1 MFPNLLALL
10 PQNYSRFALFSLHCL
25 KWLLATF
32 VILIAFIFQ
41 DSVQKLNMDMYIYIH
56 IYAYAYLST
65 YIYIYIY
72 THTYLSLSLSLSRP
86 LCSLPFDLAAL
97 SYMHAQCMYMTYQ
110 LPKFC
115 IIFDVPR
122 DLITKFEL
130 LETKTLN

>member
-1 MFPNLLALL
+1 MHI
-10 PQNYSRFALFSLHCL
+10 SLH
-25 KWLLATF
+25 
-32 VILIAFIFQ
+32 
-41 DSVQKLNMDMYIYIH
+41 IYIH
-56 IYAYAYLST
+56 
-65 YIYIYIY
+65 
-72 THTYLSLSLSLSRP
+72 THISVSLSLSRP

-115 IIFDVPR
+115 IIFDVLR